1 MNEPKWV
8 RRDAVLVVHDRQIEL
23 FGGQYGLRDAGLLD
37 SAIARPKNFYF
48 YENADIIR
56 LSAAYGYGI
65 CQNHPF
71 IDGNKRTAFVIAIAF
86 LKTNGFKFQSSQV
99 DVVLTM
105 ENLAGSILSED
116 AFIDWLKNYTTS
128 LLSEKDL

>member
-1 MNEPKWV
+1 MDEPKWV

-37 SAIARPKNFYF
+37 SAIARPKNFFF
-48 YENADIIR
+48 YENADITR

-65 CQNHPF
+65 CKNHPF

-86 LKTNGFKFQSSQV
+86 LKTNGFKFQASQV
-99 DVVLTM
+99 EVVHTM
-105 ENLAGSILSED
+105 ESLAD
-116 AFIDWLKNYTTS
+116 D
-128 LLSEKDL
+128 LLSEEAFTDWIKKRSVPLS

>member
-1 MNEPKWV
+1 MNEPRWV
-8 RRDAVLVVHDRQIEL
+8 RRDAVLIVHDRQIEL

-37 SAIARPKNFYF
+37 SAIARPKNFYV

-71 IDGNKRTAFVIAIAF
+71 IDGNKRTAFVVTVAF

-105 ENLAGSILSED
+105 ENLANGILSEES
-116 AFIDWLKNYTTS
+116 FIDWLKGHSTPS
-128 LLSEKDL
+128 S

>member
-1 MNEPKWV
+1 MDEPKWV

-37 SAIARPKNFYF
+37 SAITRPKNFFF
-48 YENADIIR
+48 YENADIVR

-71 IDGNKRTAFVIAIAF
+71 IDGNKRTAFVVAIAF
-86 LKTNGFKFQSSQV
+86 IKTNGFKFQASQV
-99 DVVLTM
+99 EVVRTM
-105 ENLAGSILSED
+105 ENLADGILSEE
-116 AFIDWLKNYTTS
+116 AFSDWIKKHS
-128 LLSEKDL
+128 APLS